1 MAKNNSK
8 KNNCEDCG
16 DECECDEDSC
26 ECGHDHSGEDQAAL
40 GVNPQMNFDAN
51 TRAAI
56 QEIQILEHNFEQ
68 LMQQKHLFNMEI
80 SETDL
85 ALKELDTASGDVF
98 KLVGSQVIIKTTK
111 EKLSADL
118 NHKKDLLNLR
128 MKTLDSQEKEFSDRI
143 EELRQEIMKK
153 IGKN

>member
-8 KNNCEDCG
+8 KENCSDCG
-16 DECECDEDSC
+16 DECDCDDETC
-26 ECGHDHSGEDQAAL
+26 ECGHDHSHESPAM
-40 GVNPQMNFDAN
+40 NPQMNFDEE

-68 LMQQKHLFNMEI
+68 LMQQKHMFNMEI

-85 ALKELDTASGDVF
+85 ALKELDSSSGDVF

-118 NHKKDLLNLR
+118 KHKKELLNLR
-128 MKTLDSQEKEFSDRI
+128 MKSMDTQEKEFADRI
-143 EELRQEIMKK
+143 EELRQQIMKK
-153 IGKN
+153 IGKA